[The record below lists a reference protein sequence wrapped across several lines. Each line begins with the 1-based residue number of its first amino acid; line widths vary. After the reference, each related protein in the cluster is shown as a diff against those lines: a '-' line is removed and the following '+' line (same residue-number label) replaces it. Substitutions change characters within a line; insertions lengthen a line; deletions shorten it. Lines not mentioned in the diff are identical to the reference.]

1 MWNISDYM
9 NKSIIKISLCAG
21 LLASCGVKEDENS
34 EYVTKNNE
42 MKIEDIQKF
51 NFNNYYDAIIE
62 EYERLKKEEEEELER
77 QRLVEIER
85 KKQEEAKRLAEQKR
99 IEEAKRIEREK
110 AKSKEV
116 DNQSG
121 GWMTFNISYYG
132 TDCYG
137 CGNLTASGINV
148 ANTKYY
154 KGYRIIAADTSI
166 LPMGTLVEIVTPNEK
181 ISGII
186 ADRGGAIKGYK
197 LDVLVDSEAYAAK
210 IGRHNG
216 KLRVVG
222 KIEIN

>member
-34 EYVTKNNE
+34 EYVTKFND
-42 MKIEDIQKF
+42 MKIEDVQKF
-51 NFNNYYDAIIE
+51 NFNNNYDSIIE
-62 EYERLKKEEEEELER
+62 EYERLKKEEEELER
-77 QRLVEIER
+77 QRLAEIER

-116 DNQSG
+116 DNSSE

-148 ANTKYY
+148 ANTNYY

-166 LPMGTLVEIVTPNEK
+166 LPMGTIVEIVTPNEK
-181 ISGII
+181 IVGII

-197 LDVLVDSEAYAAK
+197 LDVLVDSEDHAAK

-222 KIEIN
+222 NMEIK